1 MAHRGLWILAEKIA
15 AFKLNAEHVALDFV
29 NTLDDRF
36 AAGGPVEKLRS
47 YEHLI
52 RFCRQAG
59 LLTAGEAGRL
69 CGLPASAQERGL
81 RAATELRELLARIF
95 YRAVEGRS
103 PRPDDVAV
111 VEEWAAACA
120 RHRELRWKDGQMR
133 WAWKGLDEN
142 ADAPALL
149 LAQQALDL
157 LMSGENERLHR
168 CASGTCRWL
177 FLDTSKNRTRRW
189 CDMKTCGN
197 RAKARRFAESHR
209 VS

>member
-1 MAHRGLWILAEKIA
+1 
-15 AFKLNAEHVALDFV
+15 
-29 NTLDDRF
+29 
-36 AAGGPVEKLRS
+36 VEKLRS
-47 YEHLI
+47 YEHLV

-177 FLDTSKNRTRRW
+177 FLDTSKNGTRRW